1 MIIFDKEYY
10 NMSTIEKNIYTIQ
23 DKLTKLKPKSR
34 TFLKYNCRLLKK
46 IEQYKRFIE
55 TRTRE
60 ESLSTDFNES
70 EKIVISLRY
79 SQKLFFLYHLEI
91 Y

>member
-1 MIIFDKEYY
+1 
-10 NMSTIEKNIYTIQ
+10 MSTIEKNIYTIQ

-34 TFLKYNCRLLKK
+34 AFLKYNCRLLKK

-60 ESLSTDFNES
+60 ESLSRLKE
-70 EKIVISLRY
+70 II
-79 SQKLFFLYHLEI
+79 LFTSILPMK
-91 Y
+91 

>member
-1 MIIFDKEYY
+1 MIIFDEEYY

-34 TFLKYNCRLLKK
+34 AFLKYNCRLLKK

-60 ESLSTDFNES
+60 ESLLIKDTLQDGF
-70 EKIVISLRY
+70 
-79 SQKLFFLYHLEI
+79 EI
-91 Y
+91 DTNDLKFKPAFK

>member
-1 MIIFDKEYY
+1 MIIFDEEYY
-10 NMSTIEKNIYTIQ
+10 NMSTLEKNIYTIQ

-34 TFLKYNCRLLKK
+34 AFLKYKGRLLKK

-60 ESLSTDFNES
+60 ESLLIKDTLQNGFEIDTTDLKF
-70 EKIVISLRY
+70 KPAF
-79 SQKLFFLYHLEI
+79 K
-91 Y
+91 

>member
-34 TFLKYNCRLLKK
+34 AFLKYNCRLLKK

-60 ESLSTDFNES
+60 ESLLIKDTLQDGFEIDTTDLKFTNR
-70 EKIVISLRY
+70 L
-79 SQKLFFLYHLEI
+79 
-91 Y
+91 

>member
-1 MIIFDKEYY
+1 
-10 NMSTIEKNIYTIQ
+10 MSTIEKNIYTIQ

-34 TFLKYNCRLLKK
+34 AFLKYNCRLLKK

-60 ESLSTDFNES
+60 ESLLIKDTLQDGF
-70 EKIVISLRY
+70 
-79 SQKLFFLYHLEI
+79 EI
-91 Y
+91 DTNDLKFKPAFK

>member
-1 MIIFDKEYY
+1 
-10 NMSTIEKNIYTIQ
+10 MSTIEKNIYTIQ

-34 TFLKYNCRLLKK
+34 VFLKYNGRLLKK

-60 ESLSTDFNES
+60 ESLLIKDTLQNGEILIEGGEVFFNNP
-70 EKIVISLRY
+70 KN
-79 SQKLFFLYHLEI
+79 
-91 Y
+91 